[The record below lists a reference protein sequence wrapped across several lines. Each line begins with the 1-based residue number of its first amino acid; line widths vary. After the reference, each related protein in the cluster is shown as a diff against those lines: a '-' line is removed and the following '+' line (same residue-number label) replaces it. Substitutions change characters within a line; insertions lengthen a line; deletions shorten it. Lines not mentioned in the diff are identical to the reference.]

1 MSHGI
6 TYRGGVLTHLP
17 LPDWMDP
24 ELLINGFIDRFG
36 AAALVAICV
45 VVLIETGLL
54 FPFLPGDSLL
64 FTVGLFIGTGTLNV
78 PLWLACTAL
87 FVAALVGDQIG
98 YTIGRTAGP
107 KIFRRPDSRFFKQ
120 QYVDQTHAFFDK
132 YGGRAI
138 ILARFVPF
146 VRTYIPVAAGVG
158 KMHYGHFLR
167 YNAIGALLWG
177 VGVTLLG
184 YWLGSYEVVQNNFE
198 IVILLIVAVSL
209 LPIAVEWV
217 KHRYDTVRA
226 ARLAAADAVAPIDAE
241 SAATIDPDKD

>member
-1 MSHGI
+1 MLHI
-6 TYRGGVLTHLP
+6 P
-17 LPDWMDP
+17 MPDWMDP

-64 FTVGLFIGTGTLNV
+64 FTVGLFIGTGALEV
-78 PLWLACTAL
+78 PLWVACLAL
-87 FVAALVGDQIG
+87 FGAALAGDQIG
-98 YTIGRTAGP
+98 YTIGRTVGP
-107 KIFRRPDSRFFKQ
+107 RIFRRPDSRLFKQ
-120 QYVDQTHAFFDK
+120 EYIDQTHAFFDR

-167 YNAIGALLWG
+167 YNAIGALVWG
-177 VGVTLLG
+177 IGVTLLG
-184 YWLGSYEVVQNNFE
+184 YWLGNYDVVRENIEVAL
-198 IVILLIVAVSL
+198 ILIVAVSL
-209 LPIAVEWV
+209 IPIAVETI
-217 KHRYDTVRA
+217 KHRYDRIRSARA
-226 ARLAAADAVAPIDAE
+226 AAADAVAPVDPQAAE
-241 SAATIDPDKD
+241 AIDPDQR